1 VGATS
6 GETSLADD
14 ILPLRLRGIATLHD
28 TPSNACPCPYEGVLR
43 ASKGLGD
50 GVALAVLDD
59 DDGGG
64 DDADLLDDRNG
75 LCPLHVWD
83 ETSPL
88 LGYNVASHPRAAAE
102 APKDVSTSKIFVLLH
117 VFSSGKAFPSPLTET
132 VGIAC
137 DSEANGNNY
146 PCHPRP
152 GLDC

>member
-1 VGATS
+1 MGATS

-14 ILPLRLRGIATLHD
+14 ILLLRLRGIATLRG
-28 TPSNACPCPYEGVLR
+28 TPSNACPCPYERVLR
-43 ASKGLGD
+43 ASKALVD
-50 GVALAVLDD
+50 DVALAGLDD
-59 DDGGG
+59 DDG
-64 DDADLLDDRNG
+64 DDDVALPDDRSG

-88 LGYNVASHPRAAAE
+88 LGYNVAFHPRAPAE
-102 APKDVSTSKIFVLLH
+102 APKDVSTSKTFVLLH
-117 VFSSGKAFPSPLTET
+117 VFSPGKAFPSPLTET

-152 GLDC
+152 ELDY